1 MSKIISKIDIEK
13 YKLNGAIFLKN
24 KFDIKWIEKLKKG
37 IEKDIKNP
45 SPRFKSHTLK
55 SNIPAYLED
64 YWTWNLVPEFKD
76 FVFNSPYAEIAS
88 ELISAKKINL
98 VMDNWFLREAG
109 SKSTTPFHHDISYFD
124 MEGTM
129 CVLWLPLQATGKDE
143 SIVWIKGSHLWDKLF
158 LRVLFKE
165 GHKVEGKESI
175 INGKKY
181 ELPPDILGNK
191 EKYEFL
197 KWDCEPGDCVIFDMR
212 TLHGTLSSLIPQK
225 TLSRYTLRVAKEDA
239 KISYVGDWTSYN
251 YRKAMQEAGYKDG
264 DKLGGKMFPTLFE
277 KN

>member
-1 MSKIISKIDIEK
+1 MSTLISKADVEK
-13 YKLNGAIFLKN
+13 FNQDGAIFLKN
-24 KFDIKWIEKLKKG
+24 IFDIKWIEILKRG

-55 SNIPAYLED
+55 SKVPVYLED
-64 YWTWNLVPEFKD
+64 YWTWDLVPEFKD

-88 ELISAKKINL
+88 ELMSAKKINL

-129 CVLWLPLQATGKDE
+129 CVLWLPLQVTGKDE
-143 SIVWIKGSHLWDKLF
+143 GVAWIKGSHLWNKLF
-158 LRVLFKE
+158 LRVLFKD
-165 GHKVEGKESI
+165 GHKVEGNERI

-181 ELPPDILGNK
+181 EFPPDILGNK

-251 YRKAMQEAGYKDG
+251 YKKAMQEAGYKDG
-264 DKLGGKMFPTLFE
+264 DILGGKMFPTLFE

>member
-143 SIVWIKGSHLWDKLF
+143 SVVWVKGSHLWNKLF

-251 YRKAMQEAGYKDG
+251 YKKAMQEAGYKDG
-264 DKLGGKMFPTLFE
+264 DILGGKMFPTLFE